1 MFLNRFDYKINFMGK
16 RHISMAI
23 STLLVIVAITS
34 LSTKGLVFGID
45 FTGGTLVEVGYA
57 QDADLEKIRAT
68 LHSNGFSDAVV
79 QNFGTTKEV
88 LIRLGVHEE
97 TKEDPL
103 SSQILRSLQSN
114 GTEVEMRRVEF
125 VGPQIGGE
133 LVEQGG
139 LAVIYTLF
147 GILIYVAFRFEY
159 RFALGSIAALIHD
172 TLIVVGFFSVF
183 DLEFDLTV
191 LAAVLAVIG
200 YSLNDTIV
208 VFDRIRENF
217 IKLRKQ
223 DSISVMNI
231 SINQMLGRTV
241 MTSVTT
247 ALVLVVL
254 FVKGGELIHG
264 FSTALLLGVIVGTYS
279 SIYIASATALA
290 LGVSKNDLMPVQ
302 KEGIDQKD
310 QKDVDY

>member
-1 MFLNRFDYKINFMGK
+1 MFLDRFDYKIDFMGK

-23 STLLVIVAITS
+23 STLLIIVAVSS
-34 LSTKGLVFGID
+34 LATKGLVFGID
-45 FTGGTLVEVGYA
+45 FTGGTLVEVGYT
-57 QDADLEKIRAT
+57 QDADLEKIRAN
-68 LHSNGFSDAVV
+68 LHDNGFSDAVV
-79 QNFGTTKEV
+79 QNFGSTKDV

-97 TKEDPL
+97 TKDDPL
-103 SSQILRSLQSN
+103 SSQILRLLQSD

-125 VGPQIGGE
+125 VGPQIGEE

-147 GILIYVAFRFEY
+147 GILIYVGFRFEY

-172 TLIVVGFFSVF
+172 TLIVVGVFSVLE
-183 DLEFDLTV
+183 LEFDLTI

-217 IKLRKQ
+217 VKLRKQ

-264 FSTALLLGVIVGTYS
+264 FATALLIGVIVGTYS
-279 SIYIASATALA
+279 SIYIASAAALA

-302 KEGIDQKD
+302 KEGIDQKSTN
-310 QKDVDY
+310 Y